1 MLSQEE
7 IDALLS
13 GAAFETPTPVA
24 QPTQSLAPAGRAKPA
39 SASKPAGGKVSLD
52 MGELKT
58 LGERLK
64 EGLGAAAEV
73 SSTLLGRSMKLA
85 PISIDMEDDDGL
97 AALIAAPFVV
107 FDFRFD
113 GSAVNGPAALVMS
126 TGDAAMLAD
135 LMMGGAGAPAGEELD
150 DLHETAVKEAIGPL
164 LNGLAGAIG
173 RHVNDEVSIQDLAS
187 RQDGT
192 MPLAGHGKRA
202 FAQYTFD
209 LEGLR
214 SGSLH
219 LVIDAATARA
229 IAGLKAAPPVAAA
242 SAAPPKAGGVP
253 MFINSSLVRLMLL
266 PCSRTPTAPWKAEMT
281 RLNFLMSIVIVVMRK
296 TKKVRSRVFMS
307 LKVTIQSG
315 VLQGGHF
322 FFGGTAQAAF
332 SARARRR
339 SVGERKARSFSS
351 TMRGLSPDWIE
362 SIPSTM
368 ISRVEYST
376 LEYSSRRAATGRA
389 TPLASTAP

>member
-13 GAAFETPTPVA
+13 GAAFETPVPIA
-24 QPTQSLAPAGRAKPA
+24 QPTQSSAPAVRAKPA
-39 SASKPAGGKVSLD
+39 AAPKPAGGKVSLD

-73 SSTLLGRSMKLA
+73 SSTLLGRNMNLA

-97 AALIAAPFVV
+97 AALIAAPFAV
-107 FDFRFD
+107 FDFRFA
-113 GSAVNGPAALVMS
+113 GSAVSGPAALVIS

-173 RHVNDEVSIQDLAS
+173 RHVNADVSIQDLGS

-192 MPLAGHGKRA
+192 MPLAGHGKRV

-214 SGSLH
+214 SGSLN

-229 IAGLKAAPPVAAA
+229 IAGLKAAPPVATA
-242 SAAPPKAGGVP
+242 SAAPAKGGGVSVQPVQFPTLTSALSDGQVRNIEILKDVP
-253 MFINSSLVRLMLL
+253 MQVTVELGRTTMMIRDVLELGTGSIIELDKLAGEPVDLLVNNKLIARGEVVVIDESFGVRITDIVSPVERL
-266 PCSRTPTAPWKAEMT
+266 K
-281 RLNFLMSIVIVVMRK
+281 N
-296 TKKVRSRVFMS
+296 
-307 LKVTIQSG
+307 
-315 VLQGGHF
+315 
-322 FFGGTAQAAF
+322 
-332 SARARRR
+332 
-339 SVGERKARSFSS
+339 
-351 TMRGLSPDWIE
+351 
-362 SIPSTM
+362 
-368 ISRVEYST
+368 
-376 LEYSSRRAATGRA
+376 
-389 TPLASTAP
+389 